1 MKEDNKIYNKEQI
14 DYIKNASEHVNFL
27 FGGRGHSKTYT
38 IINQLQ
44 QDNNKLETNWK
55 ELKKFIE
62 EEIEHNV
69 DGVKSFSGYQC
80 KIILDKMQEIESGK
94 NE

>member
-1 MKEDNKIYNKEQI
+1 MKEVTLNQERVFDYTLTDEDLKSDNTMELLVKI
-14 DYIKNASEHVNFL
+14 H
-27 FGGRGHSKTYT
+27 
-38 IINQLQ
+38 QLQ
-44 QDNNKLETNWK
+44 SNWK
-55 ELKKFIE
+55 ELKEFID
-62 EEIEHNV
+62 EEIKHNV